1 MLFRSINRSVPLI
14 IWTKDLKGTKYNQEV
29 KKVMGMIDV
38 QPTLGNMFG
47 FFNKYA
53 LGHDIFSIEE
63 NIVVFPSGNWMTDK
77 IYYNSAKD
85 LSKPLTLDLELPTDY
100 ITKYTEYAEKIMD
113 VSNSIITY
121 DLIRKVG
128 ENPDNELLEE
138 TSIGDEK

>member
-1 MLFRSINRSVPLI
+1 
-14 IWTKDLKGTKYNQEV
+14 
-29 KKVMGMIDV
+29 
-38 QPTLGNMFG
+38 
-47 FFNKYA
+47 
-53 LGHDIFSIEE
+53 
-63 NIVVFPSGNWMTDK
+63 MTDK